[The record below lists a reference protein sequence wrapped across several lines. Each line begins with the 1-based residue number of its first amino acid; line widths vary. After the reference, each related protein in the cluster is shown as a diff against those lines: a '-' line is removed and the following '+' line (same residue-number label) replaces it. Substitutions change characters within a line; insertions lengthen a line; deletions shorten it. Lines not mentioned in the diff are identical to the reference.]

1 MLNGNMQKTI
11 AKHVSFEGKG
21 LHSGKNCTVRLLPA
35 HENSG
40 IVFKRIDIAED
51 NIIPADFK
59 YISNSNL
66 CTTLKNYNSEAK
78 IFTVEHLLA
87 AIKGNDIDNVLIEC
101 NSPEIP
107 ALDGS
112 ALEFDKIIKKA
123 GIHYQENNL
132 KKFIIV
138 KKEITVKNNNGSKI
152 ILSPLN
158 GFKLKCTIKF
168 PEPIGQQ
175 NLEFTK
181 PLTEIYK
188 EVFNARTFCF
198 FRDIESMK
206 KNGFAKGGSLK
217 NAIVIKNNKVLNEDG
232 LRDRNEFVK
241 HKILDLIGDLA
252 LGNYNLIGS
261 IEAICP
267 GHEINKAILEKLF
280 SSYNNYNIL
289 DEKQSNLESKVVSAI
304 ITSNI

>member
-1 MLNGNMQKTI
+1 MQKTI
-11 AKHVSFEGKG
+11 AKEVTFEGKG
-21 LHSGKNCTVRLLPA
+21 LHAGKNCKVRLIPA
-35 HENSG
+35 PENTG
-40 IVFKRIDIAED
+40 IIFKRVDITED
-51 NIIPADFK
+51 NMIPADFK

-87 AIKGNDIDNVLIEC
+87 AVKGNDIDNILIEC

-123 GIHYQENNL
+123 GIHYQENNF
-132 KKFIIV
+132 KKYIVV
-138 KKEITVKNNNGSKI
+138 KKEIIVKNNNGSKI
-152 ILSPLN
+152 TLRPSDE
-158 GFKLKCTIKF
+158 FKLKCLIKF

-175 NLEFTK
+175 SIEFNK

-188 EVFNARTFCF
+188 EVLNARTFCF
-198 FRDIESMK
+198 FKDIEIMK
-206 KNGFAKGGSLK
+206 NNGLAKGGSLK
-217 NAIVIKNNKVLNEDG
+217 NAIVIKNNKILNESG
-232 LRDRNEFVK
+232 LRDSNEFVK
-241 HKILDLIGDLA
+241 HKVLDLIGDLA

-267 GHEINKAILEKLF
+267 GHEINKSILEKLF

-289 DEKQSNLESKVVSAI
+289 DEKQCILESKVGSGLV
-304 ITSNI
+304 TSNI

>member
-1 MLNGNMQKTI
+1 MQKTI
-11 AKHVSFEGKG
+11 AKEVTFEGKG
-21 LHSGKNCTVRLLPA
+21 LHSGRNCKVKLIPA

-40 IVFKRIDIAED
+40 VVFKRIDIAED

-78 IFTVEHLLA
+78 IYTVEHLLA
-87 AIKGNDIDNVLIEC
+87 AVKGNDIDNVLIEC

-112 ALEFDKIIKKA
+112 ALEFDKIIKTA
-123 GIHYQENNL
+123 GIHSQENSF
-132 KKFIIV
+132 KKYIAV
-138 KKEITVKNNNGSKI
+138 KKEIVVENDFGSKI
-152 ILSPLN
+152 TLRPSDE
-158 GFKLKCTIKF
+158 FKMKCLIKF

-175 NLEFTK
+175 NLEFNK
-181 PLTEIYK
+181 PITEIYK

-198 FRDIESMK
+198 FKDIESMK
-206 KNGFAKGGSLK
+206 NNGLAKGGSLK
-217 NAIVIKNNKVLNEDG
+217 NAIVIKDDTVLNENG
-232 LRDRNEFVK
+232 LRDKNEFVK
-241 HKILDLIGDLA
+241 HKVLDLIGDLA

-267 GHEINKAILEKLF
+267 GHDINKAILEKLF
-280 SSYNNYNIL
+280 SSYNNYKIL
-289 DEKQSNLESKVVSAI
+289 DERLCNLDSKVRTGL

>member
-1 MLNGNMQKTI
+1 MLNRNVQKTI
-11 AKHVSFEGKG
+11 AKQVSFEGKG

-87 AIKGNDIDNVLIEC
+87 AVKGNDIDNVLIEC

-132 KKFIIV
+132 KKYIVV
-138 KKEITVKNNNGSKI
+138 KKEIIVKSNNGSKI
-152 ILSPLN
+152 ILSPSN
-158 GFKLKCTIKF
+158 EFKLKCTIKF
-168 PEPIGQQ
+168 PEPIGLQ
-175 NLEFTK
+175 NLEFNK

-206 KNGFAKGGSLK
+206 KKGFAKGGSLK
-217 NAIVIKNNKVLNEDG
+217 NAIVIKNNKILNEDG

-252 LGNYNLIGS
+252 LGNYNLIAS
-261 IEAICP
+261 IKAICP

-289 DEKQSNLESKVVSAI
+289 DEKQSNLGSKVGSGL

>member
-1 MLNGNMQKTI
+1 MQKTI
-11 AKHVSFEGKG
+11 AKEVTFEGKG
-21 LHSGKNCTVRLLPA
+21 LHSGQNCTVSLMPA
-35 HENSG
+35 RENSG
-40 IVFKRIDIAED
+40 IVFKRIDIEDD

-66 CTTLKNYNSEAK
+66 CTTLKNFNSEAK

-87 AIKGNDIDNVLIEC
+87 AVKGNDIDNLLIEC

-123 GIHYQENNL
+123 GIHYQENNF
-132 KKFIIV
+132 KKYIVV
-138 KKEITVKNNNGSKI
+138 KKEVTVKNNNGSKI
-152 ILSPLN
+152 TLSPSN
-158 GFKLKCTIKF
+158 EFKLQCVIKF
-168 PEPIGQQ
+168 PEPICQQ
-175 NLEFTK
+175 NLDFNK

-198 FRDIESMK
+198 FRDIENMK
-206 KNGFAKGGSLK
+206 KNGLAKGGSLK
-217 NAIVIKNNKVLNEDG
+217 NAIVIKNNKILNEEG

-241 HKILDLIGDLA
+241 HKVLDLIGDLA

-289 DEKQSNLESKVVSAI
+289 NEKQCNMGSKVEPGLI
-304 ITSNI
+304 ISNI

>member
-1 MLNGNMQKTI
+1 MIKSDMQKTI
-11 AKHVSFEGKG
+11 AKEVNFEGKG
-21 LHSGKNCTVRLLPA
+21 LHSGRNCKVKLIPA

-66 CTTLKNYNSEAK
+66 CTTLKNFNSEAK

-101 NSPEIP
+101 DSAEIP

-123 GIHYQENNL
+123 GIHYQENNF
-132 KKFIIV
+132 KKYILV
-138 KKEITVKNNNGSKI
+138 KKAITVENDYGSKI
-152 ILSPLN
+152 TLSPSN
-158 GFKLKCTIKF
+158 EFKLKCIIKF
-168 PEPIGQQ
+168 PAPIGQQ
-175 NLEFTK
+175 NLEFNK
-181 PLTEIYK
+181 PLTDIYK

-198 FRDIESMK
+198 FRDIENMK
-206 KNGFAKGGSLK
+206 SNGFAKGGSLK
-217 NAIVIKNNKVLNEDG
+217 NAIVIKNNKILNEDG

-261 IEAICP
+261 IKAICP

-289 DEKQSNLESKVVSAI
+289 DERQYRSESKVESDLIA
-304 ITSNI
+304 SNI

>member
-1 MLNGNMQKTI
+1 MVKNNLQKTI
-11 AKHVSFEGKG
+11 AKEITFEGKG
-21 LHSGKNCTVRLLPA
+21 LHSGKNCIVSLLPA
-35 HENSG
+35 NEDSG
-40 IVFKRIDIAED
+40 IVFKRVDIEED

-87 AIKGNDIDNVLIEC
+87 AVKGNDIDNLLIEC

-112 ALEFDKIIKKA
+112 ALEFDNIIKKA

-132 KKFIIV
+132 KKYIVV
-138 KKEITVKNNNGSKI
+138 KKEITVKNDNGSKI
-152 ILSPLN
+152 TLSPSDE
-158 GFKLKCTIKF
+158 FKLKCIIKF

-175 NLEFTK
+175 NLDFNK

-188 EVFNARTFCF
+188 EVFDARTFCF

-206 KNGFAKGGSLK
+206 KNGLAKGGNLK
-217 NAIVIKNNKVLNEDG
+217 NAIVIKNNKILNENG
-232 LRDRNEFVK
+232 LRDKNEFVK

-252 LGNYNLIGS
+252 LGNYNLVGS

-267 GHEINKAILEKLF
+267 GHEINRSILEKLF
-280 SSYNNYNIL
+280 SSYNNYSIL
-289 DEKQSNLESKVVSAI
+289 DEKQCNLKSKVGSDL

>member
-1 MLNGNMQKTI
+1 MQKTI
-11 AKHVSFEGKG
+11 AKEVTFEGKG
-21 LHSGKNCTVRLLPA
+21 LHSGKNCKVSLIPA
-35 HENSG
+35 RENSG
-40 IVFKRIDIAED
+40 IVFKRVDIEED

-66 CTTLKNYNSEAK
+66 CTTLKNFNSKAK

-87 AIKGNDIDNVLIEC
+87 AVKGNDIDNLLIEC

-112 ALEFDKIIKKA
+112 ALKFDEIIKKA
-123 GIHYQENNL
+123 GIHYQENNF
-132 KKFIIV
+132 KKYIVV
-138 KKEITVKNNNGSKI
+138 KKEITVKNDSGSKI
-152 ILSPLN
+152 TLSPSN
-158 GFKLKCTIKF
+158 AFKLKCKIKF
-168 PEPIGQQ
+168 PEPIGKQ
-175 NLEFTK
+175 NLEFNK

-206 KNGFAKGGSLK
+206 KNGFAKGGNLK
-217 NAIVIKNNKVLNEDG
+217 NAIVIKNNKILNEGG

-280 SSYNNYNIL
+280 ESYNNYNIL
-289 DEKQSNLESKVVSAI
+289 NEKQCNLESKVGSGL

>member
-11 AKHVSFEGKG
+11 AKEVSFEGKG
-21 LHSGKNCTVRLLPA
+21 LHSGENCTVRLLPA
-35 HENSG
+35 NENSG
-40 IVFKRIDIAED
+40 IVFKRVDVAED

-59 YISNSNL
+59 YISSSNL

-87 AIKGNDIDNVLIEC
+87 AVKGNDIDNILIEC

-123 GIHYQENNL
+123 GIHHQENNFKKYIIL
-132 KKFIIV
+132 KKQIIV
-138 KKEITVKNNNGSKI
+138 KNDNGSKI
-152 ILSPLN
+152 ILSPSN
-158 GFKLKCTIKF
+158 EFKLKCTIKF

-175 NLEFTK
+175 NLEFNK

-217 NAIVIKNNKVLNEDG
+217 NAIVIKNNSILNEDG
-232 LRDRNEFVK
+232 LRDGNEFVK

-252 LGNYNLIGS
+252 LGNYNLLCS

-267 GHEINKAILEKLF
+267 GHEINKVILEKLF
-280 SSYNNYNIL
+280 SSYDNYNIL
-289 DEKQSNLESKVVSAI
+289 DEKQSHLGSKVRSGLM
-304 ITSNI
+304 TSNI

>member
-1 MLNGNMQKTI
+1 MEKTI
-11 AKHVSFEGKG
+11 AKEVTFEGKG
-21 LHSGKNCTVRLLPA
+21 LHSGKNCMVKLIPA
-35 HENSG
+35 HGGSG
-40 IVFKRIDIAED
+40 IIFKRSDIEED

-78 IFTVEHLLA
+78 VFTVEHLLA
-87 AIKGNDIDNVLIEC
+87 AVKGNDIDNLLIEC

-112 ALEFDKIIKKA
+112 ALEFDQIIKKA
-123 GIHYQENNL
+123 GISYQENSF
-132 KKFIIV
+132 KKYIIV
-138 KKEITVKNNNGSKI
+138 KKEITVENEYGSKI
-152 ILSPLN
+152 TLSPSN
-158 GFKLKCTIKF
+158 EFKLKCKINF
-168 PEPIGQQ
+168 PEPIGEQ
-175 NLEFTK
+175 NLEFNK

-188 EVFNARTFCF
+188 EVFSARTFCF
-198 FRDIESMK
+198 FKDIESMK
-206 KNGFAKGGSLK
+206 RNGLAKGGSLK
-217 NAIVIKNNKVLNEDG
+217 NAIVIKNSNILNEEG

-267 GHEINKAILEKLF
+267 GHEINKAILERLF

-289 DEKQSNLESKVVSAI
+289 DEKQYNLESKVGSGL

>member
-1 MLNGNMQKTI
+1 MQKTI
-11 AKHVSFEGKG
+11 AKEVTFEGKG
-21 LHSGKNCTVRLLPA
+21 LHSGENCTVRLIPA
-35 HENSG
+35 HEDSG
-40 IVFKRIDIAED
+40 IVFKRIDIEED

-66 CTTLKNYNSEAK
+66 CTTLKNYNSEAI

-87 AIKGNDIDNVLIEC
+87 AVKGNDIDNLLIEC

-112 ALEFDKIIKKA
+112 ALEFDQIIKKA
-123 GIHYQENNL
+123 GIHYQENSF
-132 KKFIIV
+132 KKYIVV
-138 KKEITVKNNNGSKI
+138 KKEITVKNENGSKI
-152 ILSPLN
+152 TLSPSN
-158 GFKLKCTIKF
+158 EFSLKCKIDF
-168 PEPIGQQ
+168 PEPIGVQ
-175 NLEFTK
+175 NLEFNK
-181 PLTEIYK
+181 PLTEIYRD
-188 EVFNARTFCF
+188 VFSSRTFCF

-206 KNGFAKGGSLK
+206 KNGLAKGGSLK
-217 NAIVIKNNKVLNEDG
+217 NAIVIKNNSVLNENG
-232 LRDRNEFVK
+232 LRDKNEFVK

-261 IEAICP
+261 IKAICP

-289 DEKQSNLESKVVSAI
+289 DEKQYSLESILGSDL

>member
-1 MLNGNMQKTI
+1 MQKTI

-206 KNGFAKGGSLK
+206 NNGLAKGGSLK
-217 NAIVIKNNKVLNEDG
+217 NAIVIKNNKILNEDG

-289 DEKQSNLESKVVSAI
+289 DEKQSNLGSKVGSGL

>member
-1 MLNGNMQKTI
+1 MQKTI
-11 AKHVSFEGKG
+11 AKEVTFEGRG
-21 LHSGKNCTVRLLPA
+21 LHSGKNCKVSLIPA

-40 IVFKRIDIAED
+40 IVFKRIDIEED

-87 AIKGNDIDNVLIEC
+87 AVKGNDIDNLLIEC
-101 NSPEIP
+101 NSSEIP
-107 ALDGS
+107 VLDGS

-123 GIHYQENNL
+123 GIYYQENNF
-132 KKFIIV
+132 KKYIV
-138 KKEITVKNNNGSKI
+138 IKKEITVKNNSGSKI
-152 ILSPLN
+152 TLSPSN
-158 GFKLKCTIKF
+158 EFKLKCIIKF
-168 PEPIGQQ
+168 PEPIGEQ
-175 NLEFTK
+175 NLEFNK

-188 EVFNARTFCF
+188 EVYNARTFCF
-198 FRDIESMK
+198 YKDIESMK

-217 NAIVIKNNKVLNEDG
+217 NAVVIKNNSILNEDG
-232 LRDRNEFVK
+232 LRDKNEFVK

-261 IEAICP
+261 LEAVCP

-289 DEKQSNLESKVVSAI
+289 DEKLCNLESKVRSGL

>member
-1 MLNGNMQKTI
+1 MKKSNMQKTI
-11 AKHVSFEGKG
+11 AKEVTFEGKG
-21 LHSGKNCTVRLLPA
+21 LHSGKNCKVRFLPA
-35 HENSG
+35 RENSG
-40 IVFKRIDIAED
+40 IVFKRTDIAED
-51 NIIPADFK
+51 NVIPADFK

-66 CTTLKNYNSEAK
+66 CTTLKNYNGEAK

-87 AIKGNDIDNVLIEC
+87 AVKGNDIDNILIEC
-101 NSPEIP
+101 DSPEIP

-123 GIHYQENNL
+123 GIHYQENDF
-132 KKFIIV
+132 KKYIVV
-138 KKEITVKNNNGSKI
+138 KKEIIVKNHNGSKI
-152 ILSPLN
+152 TLRPSN
-158 GFKLKCTIKF
+158 EFKLKCLIKF

-175 NLEFTK
+175 SLEFSK
-181 PLTEIYK
+181 PLAEIYK

-198 FRDIESMK
+198 FEDIESMK
-206 KNGFAKGGSLK
+206 NNGLAKGGSLK
-217 NAIVIKNNKVLNEDG
+217 NAIVIKNNKILNESG

-252 LGNYNLIGS
+252 LGNYNLMGS

-280 SSYNNYNIL
+280 SSYNNYSIL
-289 DEKQSNLESKVVSAI
+289 NEKQCTSGSKVEADL

>member
-1 MLNGNMQKTI
+1 MQKTI
-11 AKHVSFEGKG
+11 AKEVTFEGKG
-21 LHSGKNCTVRLLPA
+21 LHSGKQCKVRLVPA

-40 IVFKRIDIAED
+40 IVFKRIDIEED

-66 CTTLKNYNSEAK
+66 CTTLKNYNSEAQ

-87 AIKGNDIDNVLIEC
+87 AIKGNDIDNILIEC

-123 GIHYQENNL
+123 GVHYQENNF
-132 KKFIIV
+132 KKYILV
-138 KKEITVKNNNGSKI
+138 KKEIVVKNASGSKI
-152 ILSPLN
+152 TLRPSSE
-158 GFKLKCTIKF
+158 FKLKCLIKF

-175 NLEFTK
+175 NLHFNK

-188 EVFNARTFCF
+188 DVFDARTFCF
-198 FRDIESMK
+198 FKDIESMK
-206 KNGFAKGGSLK
+206 NNGFAKGGSLE
-217 NAIVIKNNKVLNEDG
+217 NAIVIKNNKILNENG
-232 LRDRNEFVK
+232 LRDSNEFVK
-241 HKILDLIGDLA
+241 HKVLDLIGDLA
-252 LGNYNLIGS
+252 LGNYNLMGS

-267 GHEINKAILEKLF
+267 GHEINKSILEKLF
-280 SSYNNYNIL
+280 SSYDNYKIL
-289 DEKQSNLESKVVSAI
+289 DEKQCNLDSKVGSSGL

>member
-1 MLNGNMQKTI
+1 MQKTI
-11 AKHVSFEGKG
+11 AKEVTFEGKG
-21 LHSGKNCTVRLLPA
+21 LHSGQNCTVSLIPA
-35 HENSG
+35 RENSG
-40 IVFKRIDIAED
+40 IVFKRIDIEDD

-87 AIKGNDIDNVLIEC
+87 AVKGNDIDNLLIEC

-112 ALEFDKIIKKA
+112 ALEFDNIIKKA

-132 KKFIIV
+132 KKYIVV
-138 KKEITVKNNNGSKI
+138 KKEITVKNDNGSKI
-152 ILSPLN
+152 TLSPSN
-158 GFKLKCTIKF
+158 EFKLKCVIKF
-168 PEPIGQQ
+168 PEPIFQQ
-175 NLEFTK
+175 NLDFNK

-198 FRDIESMK
+198 FRDIENMK
-206 KNGFAKGGSLK
+206 KNGFAKGGSLR
-217 NAIVIKNNKVLNEDG
+217 NAIVIKNSKILNKDG

-289 DEKQSNLESKVVSAI
+289 DERLCNLPSKVGSGL

>member
-1 MLNGNMQKTI
+1 MRKSSMQKTI
-11 AKHVSFEGKG
+11 AKAVTFEGKG
-21 LHSGKNCTVRLLPA
+21 LHSGKNCKVNLIPA

-40 IVFKRIDIAED
+40 IVFKRIDIEED

-59 YISNSNL
+59 YICNSNL

-87 AIKGNDIDNVLIEC
+87 AIKGNDIDNLLIEC

-123 GIHYQENNL
+123 GIHYQENNF
-132 KKFIIV
+132 KKYIVV
-138 KKEITVKNNNGSKI
+138 KKEITVKNDNGSKI
-152 ILSPLN
+152 TLSPSN
-158 GFKLKCTIKF
+158 EFKLKCIIKF

-175 NLEFTK
+175 NLKFNK

-198 FRDIESMK
+198 FRDIKIMK

-217 NAIVIKNNKVLNEDG
+217 NAIVIKNNSILNEDG

-267 GHEINKAILEKLF
+267 GHEINKAVLEKLF

-289 DEKQSNLESKVVSAI
+289 DEKQCNLESKVGSGF

>member
-1 MLNGNMQKTI
+1 MQKTI
-11 AKHVSFEGKG
+11 AKEVIFKGKG
-21 LHSGKNCTVRLLPA
+21 LHSGKNCLVKLKPA

-40 IVFKRIDIAED
+40 IIFKRIDIAED

-87 AIKGNDIDNVLIEC
+87 AVKGNDIDNILIEC

-123 GIHYQENNL
+123 QIHHQENSS
-132 KKFIIV
+132 KKYIVV
-138 KKEITVKNNNGSKI
+138 KKEINVENGYGGKI
-152 ILSPLN
+152 TLSPSN
-158 GFKLKCTIKF
+158 QFKLKCLIKF

-175 NLEFTK
+175 NLEFNK

-188 EVFNARTFCF
+188 RVFNARTFCF
-198 FRDIESMK
+198 FKDIESMK
-206 KNGFAKGGSLK
+206 KNGLAKGGSLK
-217 NAIVIKNNKVLNEDG
+217 NAIVIKNNKILNKDG
-232 LRDRNEFVK
+232 LRGRNEFIQ

-252 LGNYNLIGS
+252 LANYNLLGS

-280 SSYNNYNIL
+280 SSYNNYSIL
-289 DEKQSNLESKVVSAI
+289 NEKQCNLDSEVRSGL